1 MLFTVGICK
10 RSFCFN
16 CNERKKKTA
25 KEKIIT
31 IIMILIIITLII
43 IIIKN
48 KIFRTKFSSYD
59 RSIMGSGFK

>member
-1 MLFTVGICK
+1 MK
-10 RSFCFN
+10 
-16 CNERKKKTA
+16 EKKTV
-25 KEKIIT
+25 KEKNIIV

-43 IIIKN
+43 IMIIKN

>member
-1 MLFTVGICK
+1 MLFTVGTCK

-16 CNERKKKTA
+16 CNERKKTV
-25 KEKIIT
+25 KEKNIIV